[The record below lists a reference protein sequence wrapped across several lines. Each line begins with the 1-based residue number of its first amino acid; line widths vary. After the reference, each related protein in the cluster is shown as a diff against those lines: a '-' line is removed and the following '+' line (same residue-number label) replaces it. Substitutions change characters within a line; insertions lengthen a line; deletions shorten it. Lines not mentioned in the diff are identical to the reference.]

1 MRVRV
6 RIKGWRSRARLCVGE
21 VTFAKLISV
30 DHAGAVKV
38 EELEQPRTVE
48 LRLTLGVSQWHQG
61 QFPAGCA
68 GLDLRELPV
77 YKVAAL
83 LPIGLAHLP
92 WQVWA

>member
-21 VTFAKLISV
+21 VTFATISV

-48 LRLTLGVSQWHQG
+48 LRLTLGVSHRTG
-61 QFPAGCA
+61 QSPAGCA
-68 GLDLRELPV
+68 GLTSGAAGSQI
-77 YKVAAL
+77 AAL

-92 WQVWA
+92 WQVCA